1 MSLQELLDIDVDVF
15 IIGASEMIHRMKA
28 YNRLNRRMM
37 GVKDEDLDH
46 FLKDRQSIDKG
57 SLDTLINALKEE
69 YLEKIGEN
77 TKRFPLFIKI

>member
-46 FLKDRQSIDKG
+46 FL
-57 SLDTLINALKEE
+57 N
-69 YLEKIGEN
+69 LEKIGEKDQARQYFDEN
-77 TKRFPLFIKI
+77 MDKLYPPGNSVPQE